1 MGSLE
6 CSFTISTDFIY
17 DSHRPLC
24 FYADTIYMVLGG
36 IIPRVILLVDI
47 SRVVSPKT
55 KNKKQKTKKP
65 TATFYFDKRLC
76 LLHYEL

>member
-1 MGSLE
+1 
-6 CSFTISTDFIY
+6 
-17 DSHRPLC
+17 
-24 FYADTIYMVLGG
+24 MVLGG